1 LQAEDGQVVL
11 TVRDDGDGP
20 PMDGRLEEVSKG
32 FGARLMRYRA
42 DLIGGSFRLG
52 PADGGG
58 RWFGARSRPRGGWE
72 ATRRVDRLPHQAAR
86 SRPVG
91 RAFSPP
97 ANRAPITQPEG
108 AR

>member
-1 LQAEDGQVVL
+1 MDVALQAEDGQVVL

-58 RWFGARSRPRGGWE
+58 TVVRCE
-72 ATRRVDRLPHQAAR
+72 VATPRRVGGDA
-86 SRPVG
+86 
-91 RAFSPP
+91 
-97 ANRAPITQPEG
+97 EG
-108 AR
+108 